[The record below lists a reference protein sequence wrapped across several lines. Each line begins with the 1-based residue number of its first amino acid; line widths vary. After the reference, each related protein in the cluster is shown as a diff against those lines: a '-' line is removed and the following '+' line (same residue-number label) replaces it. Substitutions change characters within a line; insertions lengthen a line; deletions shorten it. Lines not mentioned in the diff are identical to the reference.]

1 MVYPVDNTIQLLK
14 DCDQKPRT
22 NKRTSGTRSK
32 IKRTVILEPSREHV
46 ARTAPYTRW
55 INHFY
60 GPL

>member
-14 DCDQKPRT
+14 DCNQ
-22 NKRTSGTRSK
+22 NLEQTSGRVVLAVV
-32 IKRTVILEPSREHV
+32 KRTVILEPSREHV

>member
-14 DCDQKPRT
+14 DCDQ
-22 NKRTSGTRSK
+22 NLNQTSGRVVLLAV
-32 IKRTVILEPSREHV
+32 KRTVILEPSREHV
-46 ARTAPYTRW
+46 ARTAPDTRW

>member
-14 DCDQKPRT
+14 DCDQQ
-22 NKRTSGTRSK
+22 TSGRVVLAV
-32 IKRTVILEPSREHV
+32 KRTVILEPSREHV
-46 ARTAPYTRW
+46 ARTAPDTRW

>member
-14 DCDQKPRT
+14 DCDQNLEQTGGRVVLAVV
-22 NKRTSGTRSK
+22 
-32 IKRTVILEPSREHV
+32 KRTVILEPSREHV

>member
-14 DCDQKPRT
+14 DCDQILEQ
-22 NKRTSGTRSK
+22 TSGRVVLAVV
-32 IKRTVILEPSREHV
+32 KRTVILEPSREHV